1 MFLAKTWTK
10 KNGKKYESWVLKK
23 SVWDK
28 EKKRMRQVYL
38 AYLGA
43 SKRID
48 LEKAQKICGK
58 LSISQDE
65 LRKVKRLK
73 IAEPLSLIRPS
84 VQAEHVP
91 KFEPREV
98 RTMIAG
104 LRKRYGLSAT
114 SEGYQQLAV
123 RIGVLH
129 ISSRELQMSELGQ
142 IRLREDQMERLDKMA
157 KGRR

>member
-1 MFLAKTWTK
+1 
-10 KNGKKYESWVLKK
+10 
-23 SVWDK
+23 
-28 EKKRMRQVYL
+28 MRQVYL